1 MKASDLS
8 FQASDAGV
16 KEANDAMTISD
27 DELIELAKS
36 ARQWAHA
43 PYSNFSVGATLLS
56 ADGRVFTGCN
66 VENSTYGLSMCAER
80 VAIFKAVSEGA
91 HEIAKI
97 AIVTDHEHIA
107 PPCGCC
113 RQMIWEF
120 SSGDTEIVLSN
131 LAGDVKSYRIT
142 DLLPEAFDERYLEGV
157 R

>member
-1 MKASDLS
+1 MKASDRS